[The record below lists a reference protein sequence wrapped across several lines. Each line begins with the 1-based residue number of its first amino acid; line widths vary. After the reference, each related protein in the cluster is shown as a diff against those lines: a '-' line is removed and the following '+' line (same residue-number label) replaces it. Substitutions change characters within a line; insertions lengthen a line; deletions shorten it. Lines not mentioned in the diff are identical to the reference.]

1 MMTTVP
7 CFDGI
12 RAILFD
18 LDGTLIEPS
27 IDFDAM
33 KDEVIEIA
41 GAFGVNVA
49 PWAAWPVLEIM
60 DRVGQE
66 LGSDAAH
73 AARFA
78 SCANQAIIRVE
89 TKAAERVGPYPGV
102 PAMLRALQSRGY
114 ALGIVTRNCR
124 AAVERILAR
133 APLIHQVLLT
143 RDDVQYVKP
152 DPRHLADALDALG
165 MRGKPTLMCG
175 DHPMDIAAGRA
186 IGAVTV
192 GVLRPGVG
200 AEYMAE
206 AQPDLVLEQV
216 TDLPRYLGQSA

>member
-1 MMTTVP
+1 MIAMP
-7 CFDGI
+7 RFDGI

-18 LDGTLIEPS
+18 FDGTLVEPS

-33 KDEVIEIA
+33 KDQVIEIA
-41 GAFGVNVA
+41 AVFGVDVA

-60 DRVGQE
+60 ERVGQE
-66 LGSDAAH
+66 LSSNGAH
-73 AARFA
+73 AANFA

-89 TKAAERVGPYPGV
+89 TKAAERVAPYPGV
-102 PAMLRALQSRGY
+102 PAMLRTLYSRGY
-114 ALGIVTRNCR
+114 AVGIVTRNCR
-124 AAVERILAR
+124 AAVEQILAR
-133 APLIHQVLLT
+133 APLMHQVLLT

-165 MRGKPTLMCG
+165 MRGEPTLMCG
-175 DHPMDIAAGRA
+175 DHPMDIEAGRA

-200 AEYMAE
+200 AEYMAD

-216 TDLPRYLGQSA
+216 TDLPRHLGQSA